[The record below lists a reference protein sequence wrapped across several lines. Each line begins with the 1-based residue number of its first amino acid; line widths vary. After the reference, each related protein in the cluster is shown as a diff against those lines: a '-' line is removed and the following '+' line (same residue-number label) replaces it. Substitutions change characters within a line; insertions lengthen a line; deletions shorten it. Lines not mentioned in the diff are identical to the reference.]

1 MSLPSLPREAANQ
14 LNLLSL
20 QLDELKA
27 YLLSPE
33 LFWPLG
39 GRLGDTPRL
48 TLGNLLINLRALQAR
63 SENLVP
69 PLQNQLARLEG
80 SWQRSREE
88 WAAAISKKALQEMR
102 ARLNLWRGYLEDLD
116 EGLGSRLYYATEVR
130 NRVLFELLTSLP
142 PKDEEY
148 DNLREAMRS
157 LDARFASMSSPAPF
171 TWDSAYSE
179 TFPKDRFPVLYRKP
193 TRPA

>member
-1 MSLPSLPREAANQ
+1 MSLPSLPGEAADQ
-14 LNLLSL
+14 LDLLSV

-48 TLGNLLINLRALQAR
+48 TLGNLLINLRTLQAR
-63 SENLVP
+63 SENLAP
-69 PLQNQLARLEG
+69 PLQNRLARLES

-88 WAAAISKKALQEMR
+88 WAAAISKKALQEMG

-116 EGLGSRLYYATEVR
+116 EGLGNRLNYATEVR
-130 NRVLFELLTSLP
+130 NRVLFELLASLP

-148 DNLREAMRS
+148 ENLRKAMRS
-157 LDARFASMSSPAPF
+157 LDERFASVSSPAPF
-171 TWDSAYSE
+171 TWNSAYSKA
-179 TFPKDRFPVLYRKP
+179 FPKDRFPALYRKP
-193 TRPA
+193 TQPV